1 MDQQPFRRPNT
12 PGHQPRSIPLQVD
25 VLADG
30 RFRLSTPVARGWA
43 AVASDP
49 RQLFSAMR
57 DAFTEVAVASYA
69 RAKREPYDLD
79 QLTGH
84 VPGDPLAGSRQSR
97 VPGARPAGRRKS
109 YNPADWTKLSDQS
122 GAEAVWQSPSG
133 RRYRE
138 DTKVVRSVLTRRAAL
153 GLET

>member
-1 MDQQPFRRPNT
+1 MDQQPARR
-12 PGHQPRSIPLQVD
+12 PGHQPSSIPLQVD

-43 AVASDP
+43 AVASDAN
-49 RQLFSAMR
+49 QLYQAMR
-57 DAFTEVAVASYA
+57 SAFTEVAVASYA

-97 VPGARPAGRRKS
+97 IPGARPAGRRKS
-109 YNPADWTKLSDQS
+109 YNPEDWVKLTDQS
-122 GAEAVWQSPSG
+122 DGGAVWQSPSG

-138 DTKVVRSVLTRRAAL
+138 DTKVVRSVLTRRAQL
-153 GLET
+153 GLDA

>member
-1 MDQQPFRRPNT
+1 MDQQPSRR
-12 PGHQPRSIPLQVD
+12 GHQPSSIPLQVD

-43 AVASDP
+43 EVASDP
-49 RQLFSAMR
+49 RQLFRALNN
-57 DAFTEVAVASYA
+57 AFTEVAVASYA
-69 RAKREPYDLD
+69 RAKRQPYDLD

-84 VPGDPLAGSRQSR
+84 VPGDPLAGTRQSR
-97 VPGARPAGRRKS
+97 IPGARPAGRRKS
-109 YNPADWTKLSDQS
+109 YNPEDWTRLADQP
-122 GAEAVWQSPSG
+122 GVWQSPSG

-138 DTKVVRSVLTRRAAL
+138 DSKVVQSVLSRRAQL

>member
-1 MDQQPFRRPNT
+1 MPQHPQRSNV

-43 AVASDP
+43 AVAADP
-49 RQLFSAMR
+49 RQLFMALRS
-57 DAFTEVAVASYA
+57 AFTEVAVASYA

-84 VPGDPLAGSRQSR
+84 VPGDALAGARQSR

-109 YNPADWTKLSDQS
+109 YNPADWVKLNDQS
-122 GAEAVWQSPSG
+122 GTGAVWQSPSG

-138 DTKVVRSVLTRRAAL
+138 DTKVVRSVLSRRAQL
-153 GLET
+153 GLDG

>member
-1 MDQQPFRRPNT
+1 MDPQPPRR
-12 PGHQPRSIPLQVD
+12 GHQPSSIPLQVD

-49 RQLFSAMR
+49 RQLFLAMR

-84 VPGDPLAGSRQSR
+84 VPGDALAGSRQSR

-109 YNPADWTKLSDQS
+109 YNPEDWVKLTE
-122 GAEAVWQSPSG
+122 GAGGRVVWQSPSG

-138 DTKVVRSVLTRRAAL
+138 DTKVVRSVLSRRAQL
-153 GLET
+153 GLES

>member
-1 MDQQPFRRPNT
+1 MDQQPLRPT
-12 PGHQPRSIPLQVD
+12 APQGHQPRSIPLQVD

-43 AVASDP
+43 VVASDP
-49 RQLFSAMR
+49 RQLFQGVRS
-57 DAFTEVAVASYA
+57 AFTEVAVASYA

-79 QLTGH
+79 KLTGH
-84 VPGDPLAGSRQSR
+84 VPGDPLAGTRQSR

-109 YNPADWTKLSDQS
+109 YNPEDWVKLSDRS
-122 GAEAVWQSPSG
+122 DGGAVWQSPSG